1 MIPDVNKDAAG
12 ILKNI
17 ECFALDMDGT
27 IYLGEQWIEGAR
39 EFLSAVEAAGK
50 RYVFLTNNSSKNPQ
64 VYVKKL
70 SRMGLE
76 VTEEKIVTSGQATI
90 AYLKQHFPGK
100 RVFLLGNELLT
111 EEFVQE
117 GIVLDTESP
126 EVVVVGFD
134 TTLTYEKMCRVCD
147 FVREGLPYLSTH
159 PDYNCPTET
168 GFIPDAG
175 ATMRLSGLGRQR
187 AGSYYRKAEP

>member
-64 VYVKKL
+64 VCHL
-70 SRMGLE
+70 G
-76 VTEEKIVTSGQATI
+76 SGNDCLFKA
-90 AYLKQHFPGK
+90 AFPGEK
-100 RVFLLGNELLT
+100 
-111 EEFVQE
+111 
-117 GIVLDTESP
+117 GI
-126 EVVVVGFD
+126 F
-134 TTLTYEKMCRVCD
+134 
-147 FVREGLPYLSTH
+147 
-159 PDYNCPTET
+159 T
-168 GFIPDAG
+168 G
-175 ATMRLSGLGRQR
+175 
-187 AGSYYRKAEP
+187 K

>member
-1 MIPDVNKDAAG
+1 MSNIYDALASAIYMSKVLLNNDSVDTDDKKIRASGLYEEWIAG
-12 ILKNI
+12 NHIVGEVYNTN
-17 ECFALDMDGT
+17 EYA
-27 IYLGEQWIEGAR
+27 YLGEQWIEGAR

-117 GIVLDTESP
+117 GIVLDTE
-126 EVVVVGFD
+126 
-134 TTLTYEKMCRVCD
+134 
-147 FVREGLPYLSTH
+147 
-159 PDYNCPTET
+159 
-168 GFIPDAG
+168 
-175 ATMRLSGLGRQR
+175 
-187 AGSYYRKAEP
+187 